1 MAEAIFLSRFL
12 HGSASLGGK
21 KWSSSALLMETGS
34 EALGREGNLGVC
46 LEATSCFA
54 VHMLFG
60 EVLARNSA
68 QYEALALL
76 MALQYPSFDY
86 LAIRKVSEVRRSLA
100 ERVAFENSWRSVVR
114 RGVHQGLDLRQAQ
127 ERGGMPSFFGVRAV
141 RPDENQWSSWLGE
154 GVSGRGGIC
163 QSLSLMGRADQS
175 ASCQHGL
182 GWWLWGDGGVGRSI

>member
-114 RGVHQGLDLRQAQ
+114 RGVHQGLDHAEGREGGAYLSIVGVRMLRA
-127 ERGGMPSFFGVRAV
+127 EEEPEVELAGPGGDWSGGELPSFKPCCHAWPVGVI
-141 RPDENQWSSWLGE
+141 QL
-154 GVSGRGGIC
+154 
-163 QSLSLMGRADQS
+163 
-175 ASCQHGL
+175 
-182 GWWLWGDGGVGRSI
+182 